1 MREKWTL
8 AIKGVVFV
16 CLVVILT
23 QVLGDVFAK
32 SNEGYL
38 YSDII
43 YMADQDDVDAV
54 FIGSSHCYCT
64 VIPQMIY
71 DQTGIQSIVVADNM
85 ESTKSSYWAM
95 REVTEK
101 FPQAKI
107 FIELYTVT
115 AQYNDDMHHNFYTS
129 AIRRM
134 PQWNLYK
141 YLGLNDMKDTDIN
154 WQYYFRFF
162 TSRSRLFHL
171 QYEDFPVSNRD
182 ILRECKGYDPRFD
195 IIEDAVLEEISLTD
209 EQKASIKLDDENLE
223 YIQKI
228 IDFSNEKGIDVTFF
242 CSPYLTSVQEDYQY
256 QLVDEYIT
264 QQGKEFINFNLLKED
279 LQIQDVI
286 YYKDKGHTNYY
297 GARVITGELSQYLVD
312 MIPTESIQDR
322 ERDGLWEDYRGC
334 YDKWEDFNRLST
346 IIDTEEYFEILQK
359 YGSDVVV
366 VMALQ
371 GDYAALYHNI
381 TAEKMTDFYSSI
393 GLTESN
399 TNRVFLYAPD
409 TTMAGTEDLKINYNR
424 IPVILRSQE
433 KEAHILVNGEDIS
446 KQVDGINICVY
457 NAQDMTLIDNVAIW
471 NGTPDA
477 IVR

>member
-1 MREKWTL
+1 M
-8 AIKGVVFV
+8 
-16 CLVVILT
+16 
-23 QVLGDVFAK
+23 
-32 SNEGYL
+32 
-38 YSDII
+38 
-43 YMADQDDVDAV
+43 
-54 FIGSSHCYCT
+54 
-64 VIPQMIY
+64 
-71 DQTGIQSIVVADNM
+71 
-85 ESTKSSYWAM
+85 
-95 REVTEK
+95 
-101 FPQAKI
+101 
-107 FIELYTVT
+107 
-115 AQYNDDMHHNFYTS
+115 
-129 AIRRM
+129 
-134 PQWNLYK
+134 
-141 YLGLNDMKDTDIN
+141 
-154 WQYYFRFF
+154 
-162 TSRSRLFHL
+162 
-171 QYEDFPVSNRD
+171 
-182 ILRECKGYDPRFD
+182 
-195 IIEDAVLEEISLTD
+195 
-209 EQKASIKLDDENLE
+209 
-223 YIQKI
+223 
-228 IDFSNEKGIDVTFF
+228 TFF